1 MSDKAKVYYTP
12 TSCGA
17 VTFIAAH
24 ASGVPFE
31 SEQVDIRSHKTASG
45 ADFYE
50 VNPKGNVPTVV
61 LPGGAVTLDEGPAC
75 VQYFAD
81 QAPQN
86 GLLAP
91 VGSPERYVTIG
102 DFNWVG
108 TEFHKTV
115 GILFNPTIDE
125 AIREHFTKQAYA
137 KLDFLENNL
146 LKGGRPYLHGD
157 TLTIADLYLYVALGW
172 TSYVKL
178 SLDKYPSVQNFVAGI
193 KALPLVQEATQRMQ
207 AQTPSASS

>member
-1 MSDKAKVYYTP
+1 MSSPAKVYYTP

-17 VTFIAAH
+17 ATFIVAH
-24 ASGVPFE
+24 VSGVPFE
-31 SEQVDIRSHKTASG
+31 SEQVDIRAHKTASG

-61 LPGGAVTLDEGPAC
+61 LPGGVTLDEGPAC

-81 QAPQN
+81 QAPQT

-115 GILFNPTIDE
+115 GILFNPSIDE
-125 AIREHFTKQAYA
+125 AVREHFTKQAYT

-146 LKGGRPYLHGD
+146 LKGGRTYLHGS
-157 TLTIADLYLYVALGW
+157 TLTIADVYLYITLTWAPYL
-172 TSYVKL
+172 KL
-178 SLDKYPSVQNFVAGI
+178 SLDKYPSVQNFFAGI
-193 KALPLVQEATQRMQ
+193 KALPVVQEATQRMQ
-207 AQTPSASS
+207 AQTASASS